1 MVSLSTRQKIIFCEV
16 GLIFIPRDLFIVLW
30 LFPRRL
36 KVLILSLDNV
46 LTWASLHLFFLIC
59 PGVLWFDIWLTTAGI
74 LHLFIDIPLAW
85 NTPFIFRHLV
95 FRNYCISYSLS
106 ISKWIYKL
114 MVYKNKPNNCV
125 PTSPNGFS
133 HHRYTLRTLLNPNQN
148 VIPHGLC
155 WSAVHLYRLV
165 LTVLFYSRKPAVVV

>member
-1 MVSLSTRQKIIFCEV
+1 MVSLSTRQKNHILWGWFNIF
-16 GLIFIPRDLFIVLW
+16 PRDLFIVLW
-30 LFPRRL
+30 LFLRRL

-46 LTWASLHLFFLIC
+46 VTRASLHLFFLIC

-74 LHLFIDIPLAW
+74 LHLCIDIPLAW

-106 ISKWIYKL
+106 ISKWVYKL

-125 PTSPNGFS
+125 PTSPSRFS
-133 HHRYTLRTLLNPNQN
+133 HHRYTLRTLLHPNQN
-148 VIPHGLC
+148 AIPHGLC
-155 WSAVHLYRLV
+155 WSAIHL
-165 LTVLFYSRKPAVVV
+165 